1 MAIASPNVLSGG
13 LNGEGTRAAESFA
26 SEVWGP
32 AVEVAIKEKL
42 VLASLC
48 TDLSSFVATQGEIIH
63 LPKVDQVTKGTKG
76 EGAITWATDASDA
89 GEETL
94 NVDTHEYA
102 AVLIEDVIK
111 VQGNYDMMNLFAKE
125 LGYSLANSID
135 SAIDTAIV
143 NSLKQADGGMN
154 QINVNATPMSVNADW
169 DLVLTNVLA
178 QDPDP
183 TNWTVCLTPA
193 TYANMANLG
202 DLALGTVGSPLG
214 AAFGTTGAV
223 ARVYGMPVL
232 MSQNITDSST
242 NMASSGSADNVTIK
256 GYVVHKSACHIA
268 YSMKPRL
275 QSQYDVDYLGTKVI
289 ADQIF
294 GILVRNAASTSAGQ
308 GRIFLLD

>member
-1 MAIASPNVLSGG
+1 MAYNANAVISGG

-26 SEVWGP
+26 TEVWGP

-42 VLASLC
+42 VLANLC
-48 TDLSSFVATQGEIIH
+48 NDLSAFVSSQGEIIH

-76 EGAITWATDASDA
+76 EGAIPWETSSSDA

-111 VQGNYDMMNLFAKE
+111 VQSNYDMMGLFAKE

-135 SAIDTAIV
+135 SAIDTAII
-143 NSLKQADGGMN
+143 NSLKASGGGIN

-169 DLVLTNVLA
+169 DLVLTSVLA

-183 TNWTVCLTPA
+183 SNWTVCLTPG

-214 AAFGTTGAV
+214 AAFGTSGSV
-223 ARVYGMPVL
+223 ARVYGMNVI
-232 MSQNITDSST
+232 MSQNITSSAVDFDSGGGT
-242 NMASSGSADNVTIK
+242 DNVTVK

-268 YSMKPRL
+268 YSQKPRL

-294 GILVRNAASTSAGQ
+294 GTLVRNAADSNAGQ